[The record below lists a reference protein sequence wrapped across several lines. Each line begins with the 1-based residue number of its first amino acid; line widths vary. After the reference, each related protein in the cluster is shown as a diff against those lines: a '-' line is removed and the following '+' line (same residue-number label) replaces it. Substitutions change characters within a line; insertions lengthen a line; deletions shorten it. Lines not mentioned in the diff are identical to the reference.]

1 MGNITSR
8 QIKQQAKI
16 NQYIDDLFENIEKF
30 DSCVETVKDEESK
43 NVLKDYKKEIV
54 LLKCAMKYIC

>member
-1 MGNITSR
+1 MGNTTSR
-8 QIKQQAKI
+8 QIKQQVKI

-43 NVLKDYKKEIV
+43 NVLRDYKKEIV